1 MPFLPMIK
9 TDIFGS
15 SIRSRIFQLAFL
27 TCSTLCVLELTLVW
41 SIRQA
46 QRSNDK
52 VEHTVDTI
60 AALRVYSRGLIDA
73 ELDERSYLLT
83 QQASYLGPYQQALA
97 AEPELLASLQATDPE
112 DPAREKLAQ
121 LAAIY
126 HTELQNITKSIQLCQ
141 TGKRDEALAIMNTG
155 VDQEHIQK
163 FRQANQDIFNIEA
176 NLLNQQQAHARADGT
191 TVLRIVGLGGI
202 LVLIIIIISAQ
213 KSADAITRRFRDL
226 MHGIAAI
233 SSGNLAMRVDVQSR
247 DEFGILANEFNKM
260 TDNLAESNLAR
271 DHSNALV
278 ASAKD
283 SIGST
288 DLETRVT
295 SWNPAAERIFGFTKN
310 EMMGQSATIL
320 LPDTQIEEAAQ
331 LIARVKA
338 GESVE
343 LETIRRRKN
352 GDVFH
357 VSMTSSPI
365 RAASGEIIGI
375 SKIVRDITERKMA
388 EAIREKLLTQLTA
401 SNTELSHFAYAASH
415 DMQEPLRMISSF
427 AQIIVADYA
436 EVLDQDG
443 KVYLEIISNAA
454 VRMKTMINDLL
465 KYASLS
471 EEKPP
476 FRPVDIEDT
485 LNNIRQ
491 NLAPMITETGARLS
505 HDTLPVI
512 RCNETQ
518 IFCLFQNLVTNAIKY
533 KTPDATPMIH
543 ITANERVDDFVFS
556 VRDNGIGIPDSFREE
571 IFRPF
576 RRLHTWDDVSGT
588 GLGLAICKRIA
599 ETHAGTLWVE
609 PAAGVGSV
617 FCFTVSKTLA

>member
-1 MPFLPMIK
+1 MIK

-15 SIRSRIFQLAFL
+15 SIRSRIFQLAIL
-27 TCSTLCVLELTLVW
+27 TCSTLFVLELILVW

-46 QRSNDK
+46 QSSNRK
-52 VEHTVDTI
+52 VEHTVDSI
-60 AALRVYSRGLIDA
+60 SALRVYSRDLIDA

-83 QQASYLGPYQQALA
+83 QQASYLAPYQQALA
-97 AEPELLASLQATDPE
+97 AEPDLLARLRAADPS
-112 DPAREKLAQ
+112 DPTRQKLAE

-126 HTELQNITKSIQLCQ
+126 ETELQNITKSVQLCQ
-141 TGKRDEALAIMNTG
+141 AGRRDEALALMNTG
-155 VDQEHIQK
+155 VDQENIKK
-163 FRQANQDIFNIEA
+163 FRQTNQDIFNIGT
-176 NLLNQQQAHARADGT
+176 NLLKLQQANADADST
-191 TVLRIVGLGGI
+191 TVLRIVGIGGF
-202 LVLIIIIISAQ
+202 LVILIIVISAK
-213 KSADAITRRFRDL
+213 KSADAITRRFHNL

-233 SSGNLAMRVDVQSR
+233 SNGNLEMRVDVQSS

-260 TDNLAESNLAR
+260 TDHLVESNLAR

-288 DLETRVT
+288 DLEARVT
-295 SWNPAAERIFGFTKN
+295 SWNPAAEGIFGFTKD
-310 EMMGQSATIL
+310 EMMKQSASIL
-320 LPDTQIEEAAQ
+320 LPDSQIEEAAEI
-331 LIARVKA
+331 IARVKA

-352 GDVFH
+352 GDIFH

-365 RAASGEIIGI
+365 RAASGDIIGI
-375 SKIVRDITERKMA
+375 SKIVRDITERKTA
-388 EAIREKLLTQLTA
+388 ETLREKLIAQLTA

-436 EVLDQDG
+436 DILDQEG
-443 KVYLEIISNAA
+443 KIYLDIISNAA

-476 FRPVDIEDT
+476 FKPVNIADILD
-485 LNNIRQ
+485 NIRQ
-491 NLAPMITETGARLS
+491 NLAQMIIETGARIS
-505 HDTLPVI
+505 DDALPVI

-518 IFCLFQNLVTNAIKY
+518 IFCLFQNLLTNALKY
-533 KTPDATPMIH
+533 KTPDITPIIH
-543 ITANERVDDFVFS
+543 ITATEREGDFLFA
-556 VRDNGIGIPDSFREE
+556 VRDNGIGIPDTFREE

-576 RRLHTWDDVSGT
+576 RRLQTWDDVSGT

-617 FCFTVSKTLA
+617 FCFTVSKELA